1 MKAAFVNAMVV
12 GSGGFL
18 GALARYGLSGL
29 VHGRLPIS
37 TFPYGT
43 LAVNLLGCFGIGL
56 MAGLAESGSFFGPDV
71 RRFALIGLLGGFT
84 TFSTFGFETFSM
96 IRDDEYLRAAASVGM
111 HVVLGLFLVWLG
123 YALSSYR

>member
-1 MKAAFVNAMVV
+1 LKAALINAMVV

-29 VHGRLPIS
+29 VHRLLPFA

-43 LAVNLLGCFGIGL
+43 LAVNLLGCFGIGV
-56 MAGLAESGSFFGPDV
+56 MTGLTESRLLFGPEF

-96 IRDDEYLRAAASVGM
+96 IRADEYFRAAASVGS
-111 HVVLGLFLVWLG
+111 HLVLGLVLVWLG
-123 YALSSYR
+123 YALSAHR